1 MAVALK
7 AAGAAALP
15 YKSGRQLAES
25 PKKHRR
31 SCLKLAEQLSTI
43 VNASLGELNWA
54 QGVRLDALRCVS
66 SSVGP
71 LLDLCWRRSRLGR
84 GLTAATLPEAE
95 IAPTVRVD
103 CRRAFL
109 NIVTVVYAS
118 KTQKKINC
126 FSN

>member
-7 AAGAAALP
+7 TAGAAALP
-15 YKSGRQLAES
+15 YKSGSQLAES

-43 VNASLGELNWA
+43 GNASLGELNWT
-54 QGVRLDALRCVS
+54 QRVCLDALRCIS
-66 SSVGP
+66 SCAGP
-71 LLDLCWRRSRLGR
+71 LLDLWRSRCLVG

-95 IAPTVRVD
+95 IAPTVFVD
-103 CRRAFL
+103 WRRAFL
-109 NIVTVVYAS
+109 NIVTVVYAI